1 MCEVEEYIKNPEQYR
16 FCEEYRLPTMIAYL
30 RECDRKI
37 FCPNCPKFRIYL
49 RPVKM
54 KPFPLGFDERNN
66 RFFVNLPPIEV

>member
-37 FCPNCPKFRIYL
+37 FCPNCGGCMCYALFIFKCR
-49 RPVKM
+49 RC
-54 KPFPLGFDERNN
+54 GFEKK
-66 RFFVNLPPIEV
+66 